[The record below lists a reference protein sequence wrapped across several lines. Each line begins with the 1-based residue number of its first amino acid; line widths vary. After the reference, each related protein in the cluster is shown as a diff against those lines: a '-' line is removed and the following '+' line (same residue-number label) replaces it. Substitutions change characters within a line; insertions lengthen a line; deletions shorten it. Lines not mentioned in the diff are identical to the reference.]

1 MPQEVLNHLSELFL
15 NRLEEQDMKK
25 ISLKNVN
32 MKGTVRST

>member
-25 ISLKNVN
+25 ISLKTLTW
-32 MKGTVRST
+32 KEQ